1 MITTHLSKTLKR
13 EPEVEFEIPKK
24 VFLRHSAES
33 GLKDNL
39 IGSFWEM

>member
-1 MITTHLSKTLKR
+1 MITTHLSKILKQ

-24 VFLRHSAES
+24 IFLKYSAGM

-39 IGSFWEM
+39 IGSFWDM